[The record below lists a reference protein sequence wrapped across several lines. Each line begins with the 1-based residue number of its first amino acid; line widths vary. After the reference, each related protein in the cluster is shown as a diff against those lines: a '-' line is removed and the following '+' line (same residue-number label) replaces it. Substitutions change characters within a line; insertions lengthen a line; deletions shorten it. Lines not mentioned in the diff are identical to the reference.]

1 MHFKSKNKPRHV
13 IAALGFFFSAP
24 CMNNNGSPVKACLF
38 LWEKEV
44 IEDDMVEKFVK
55 ALNVAP
61 ELIKELEKE
70 KSALLESL
78 LKDKK

>member
-1 MHFKSKNKPRHV
+1 
-13 IAALGFFFSAP
+13 
-24 CMNNNGSPVKACLF
+24 
-38 LWEKEV
+38 
-44 IEDDMVEKFVK
+44 MVEKFVK